1 MKFQYSDGGRSN
13 YFTGITG
20 DCVTR
25 SFTNAL
31 DKDYLE
37 VYRLVNQICEN
48 QKKES
53 EIIRGLSLGY
63 TIEDGNARDGVY
75 PRTIRMIAKHFNLKF
90 KRKNGKT
97 KNLKKGKYIVL
108 QYGHLTCVKDGILLD
123 THDCSCDK
131 HIGYF
136 KV

>member
-13 YFTGITG
+13 YFTSITG

-75 PRTIRMIAKHFNLKF
+75 PRTIRMIAKHFNLK
-90 KRKNGKT
+90 
-97 KNLKKGKYIVL
+97 
-108 QYGHLTCVKDGILLD
+108 
-123 THDCSCDK
+123 
-131 HIGYF
+131 
-136 KV
+136 